1 MGYLRI
7 SDADSI
13 DVEITTADK
22 RRKTRRQVAIRPDP
36 LRRRRDMCPHAYRA
50 ALVDQ
55 GFAWLGAEI
64 GLFVDILH
72 PISKRYFK
80 PLRDERGHV
89 LRTETLA
96 ALILWRA
103 ETITIFRLNRLT
115 SKSAA

>member
-1 MGYLRI
+1 MRLG
-7 SDADSI
+7 
-13 DVEITTADK
+13 
-22 RRKTRRQVAIRPDP
+22 P

-64 GLFVDILH
+64 GLFVDIRH
-72 PISKRYFK
+72 PISGRYFK

-89 LRTETLA
+89 LRAETLM

-103 ETITIFRLNRLT
+103 ETIGKGSHSTPRVAR
-115 SKSAA
+115 A